1 MITVENVNYR
11 YGENPYVLK
20 KITCSFEAGKVY
32 TIIGKSGS
40 GKSTLLALL
49 AGLDTVQEGD
59 IRIHNTSL
67 KELNRDEYRSKKI
80 GVIFQSYNLLLTS
93 SAIDNILLSMN
104 ISHTKVSNPTQY
116 VLDLL
121 AKVGI
126 DETTAKRKVLQMSGG
141 EQQRVAIA
149 RALASNPE
157 IIIADE
163 PTGNLDEQ
171 TEEAILEIFKGLAT
185 EGKCVILV
193 THSKEVTSIADY
205 IYRMKNGELS
215 II

>member
-1 MITVENVNYR
+1 MIQVENVNYR

-20 KITCSFEAGKVY
+20 GITCTFEAGNVY
-32 TIIGKSGS
+32 TIVGKSGS

-49 AGLDTVQEGD
+49 AGLDSLKEGD
-59 IRIHNTSL
+59 ITIHGTSL
-67 KELNRDEYRSKKI
+67 SKMNRDEYRSKTI
-80 GVIFQSYNLLLTS
+80 GVIFQSYNLLMNS

-104 ISHTKVSNPTQY
+104 ISHTKVTHPHSY

-126 DETTAKRKVLQMSGG
+126 DEATANRNVIQMSGG

-171 TEEAILEIFKGLAT
+171 TEEAILDIFKSLAR

-193 THSKEVTSIADY
+193 THSKEVTDIADY
-205 IYRMKNGELS
+205 IYRMKNGELATN
-215 II
+215 